1 MQFYDSLNGRDQTR
15 PRDYQRA
22 FEHAAARIGSGGGGA
37 RAKAKHLAVGAV
49 DYVCLLSE
57 NGDLFPDT
65 GRIRQGDCLTRNW
78 RTPKDATDFAPR
90 AGQAEKAVLQA
101 LTFSLLLED
110 KEIGGIHDRSHG
122 LTERGRENPECSRC

>member
-57 NGDLFPDT
+57 SGDRFPDT
-65 GRIRQGDCLTRNW
+65 EHIRQGQDGDSDSRQFGP
-78 RTPKDATDFAPR
+78 PKD
-90 AGQAEKAVLQA
+90 
-101 LTFSLLLED
+101 
-110 KEIGGIHDRSHG
+110 
-122 LTERGRENPECSRC
+122 